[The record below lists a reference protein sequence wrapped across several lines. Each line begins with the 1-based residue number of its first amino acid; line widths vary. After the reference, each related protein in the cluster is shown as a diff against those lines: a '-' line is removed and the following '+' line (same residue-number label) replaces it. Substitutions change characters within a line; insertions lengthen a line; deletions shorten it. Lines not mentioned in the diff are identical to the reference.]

1 MHEWGVDPDILLS
14 DTRILDVLLHNSDR
28 HHGHFLVGPHWA
40 LGTKGDGRFEG
51 RMRPVLIDH
60 AASFRRE
67 AVVSME
73 HENAFSTGPVR
84 CVSASTYLRLRFLD
98 AHKMAQQLSDEM
110 VAEFREAFSLFDK
123 DGDVSA
129 AGRWPQQP
137 WVLKG
142 GACSSFEEAGAAS
155 LSSEGGGP
163 GLEDTSWQRRPCR
176 RYRRRHLLLPCSRT
190 RLLLPACRAPSP
202 PRSWAR

>member
-98 AHKMAQQLSDEM
+98 AHTVSEELGQHLSRAEQRQLLHRRDYILHYFDDL
-110 VAEFREAFSLFDK
+110 VATQGYSATVRE
-123 DGDVSA
+123 G
-129 AGRWPQQP
+129 
-137 WVLKG
+137 
-142 GACSSFEEAGAAS
+142 
-155 LSSEGGGP
+155 
-163 GLEDTSWQRRPCR
+163 
-176 RYRRRHLLLPCSRT
+176 
-190 RLLLPACRAPSP
+190 
-202 PRSWAR
+202 